1 MCLGRIYGARAVRHN
16 STSSKRYMDG
26 VKPILEQSCMVSDD
40 DTLFYVTCS
49 CHKLIKKRKKNT
61 QVHWWCIWV
70 VVHQTHKLQSSNISN
85 KLEQGKELKAALQ
98 SRRDLIVIYK
108 MKD

>member
-49 CHKLIKKRKKNT
+49 CHKLIKKRKKYPGTLVVYLSSSTSYT
-61 QVHWWCIWV
+61 QI
-70 VVHQTHKLQSSNISN
+70 TKL
-85 KLEQGKELKAALQ
+85 
-98 SRRDLIVIYK
+98 
-108 MKD
+108 